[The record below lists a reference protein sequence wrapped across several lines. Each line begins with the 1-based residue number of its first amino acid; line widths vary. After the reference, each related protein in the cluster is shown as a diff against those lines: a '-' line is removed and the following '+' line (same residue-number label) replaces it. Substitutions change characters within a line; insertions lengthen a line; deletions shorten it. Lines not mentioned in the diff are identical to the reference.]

1 MLFVVFLRT
10 LAFMKLLLATYAHAS
25 PGVGGTPAVVISSCS
40 SSPGGFF
47 SPTAF
52 ALLRFISLQLPLIL
66 KQGAVRDDATLRL
79 FVLELL

>member
-1 MLFVVFLRT
+1 MLFVVFVVF
-10 LAFMKLLLATYAHAS
+10 LAFMKLLLATYAYAS
-25 PGVGGTPAVVISSCS
+25 PGVGGTSAVVISSC

-66 KQGAVRDDATLRL
+66 KQDAVRDDGTAPL
-79 FVLELL
+79 FVFELL